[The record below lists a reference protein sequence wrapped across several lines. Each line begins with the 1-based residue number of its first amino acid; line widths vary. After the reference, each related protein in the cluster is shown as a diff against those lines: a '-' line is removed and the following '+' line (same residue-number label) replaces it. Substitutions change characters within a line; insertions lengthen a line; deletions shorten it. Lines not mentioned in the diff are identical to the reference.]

1 CGSRTV
7 GEVAGRGE
15 HTLVS
20 LHGRASGRHLHA
32 LAHNRDPRPVRANRR
47 RGSIGSQ
54 RALGRS
60 PTSLD
65 DLDAS
70 LVGLVDRVTRR
81 MRTAGR
87 VGRTVVLRLRFDDFS
102 RASRSHTLPYA
113 TANTEAILTT
123 ARGLLA
129 AAVPL
134 IERRGITL
142 VGVAVGNL
150 GDGRAVQLA
159 LPLDR
164 HSSDALDA
172 ALDDVRQ
179 RF

>member
-1 CGSRTV
+1 
-7 GEVAGRGE
+7 
-15 HTLVS
+15 
-20 LHGRASGRHLHA
+20 
-32 LAHNRDPRPVRANRR
+32 
-47 RGSIGSQ
+47 
-54 RALGRS
+54 
-60 PTSLD
+60 
-65 DLDAS
+65 
-70 LVGLVDRVTRR
+70 
-81 MRTAGR
+81 M
-87 VGRTVVLRLRFDDFS
+87 
-102 RASRSHTLPYA
+102 
-113 TANTEAILTT
+113 
-123 ARGLLA
+123 LA

-179 RF
+179 RFGSTAITRAVLLDRRPGLAMPLLPD